1 MSAGPSTEN
10 ELMLFRVLDRAN
22 LTQYY
27 DAFISQGGD
36 DLYQLCEAGEEEF
49 LEIMVLV
56 GMSQKPLHVRRL
68 QKVLHEWASN
78 PASFREND
86 GKKVQVTTGQTGA
99 VARGSILAAF
109 LQHSSPSSSSV
120 SKPSSMVAGLPLPGG
135 HDLDRPVVLLTT
147 NGHALSSG
155 NTYPQEHS
163 FRALQIHLE
172 SNSDGFVDKP
182 SSPVSETS
190 DQDSSLMAFMNSSG
204 EKGSTSPSSGGV
216 QLLDAHVKKI
226 EKTTAE
232 MANSLPYY
240 APKPLNMKKAIDK
253 EIDEAMNLAE
263 DDPNRMDLFRR
274 YSAIYG
280 RFDSKRR
287 GGKLMNFHE
296 RCINEAAAQLCKHR
310 PSLLTRREELFILA
324 RQVIREAGF
333 QYSKGF
339 RSKES
344 IANSLANDE
353 PPTKMMKTDAGTS
366 QVVQDLSFSK
376 HRYLQPGSAS
386 LGGQHNEADHEVE
399 MSHNGDL
406 VQDYSVTGNSA
417 SDSFQRGTSLPK
429 NGIERNLLKAQPSPS
444 SRKVHSFRR
453 ESRRGENG
461 GQEEVDEQKEWQREV
476 GLDSLKIASSLQSK
490 ESSSVQGTSIQ
501 AQGSSIIQA
510 LREGM
515 RGTRSNKANTVIK
528 QEVCNE

>member
-1 MSAGPSTEN
+1 MSVGPSTEN
-10 ELMLFRVLDRAN
+10 EFMLHRVLERAN

-27 DAFISQGGD
+27 EAFISQGGD

-68 QKVLHEWASN
+68 QKALHEWASN
-78 PASFREND
+78 PASFRENE
-86 GKKVQVTTGQTGA
+86 GKKNQVAGQTGG
-99 VARGSILAAF
+99 VAKGSILAAF
-109 LQHSSPSSSSV
+109 LQHSSAPSSSV
-120 SKPSSMVAGLPLPGG
+120 SKPSSMVHGLPLPGG
-135 HDLDRPVVLLTT
+135 HALDRPVAILTT
-147 NGHALSSG
+147 NGHPLSSG

-182 SSPVSETS
+182 SSPVSENS
-190 DQDSSLMAFMNSSG
+190 DQDSSMMAFMNSSG
-204 EKGSTSPSSGGV
+204 EKGATSPSSGGV
-216 QLLDAHVKKI
+216 QLLDVHVKKI

-232 MANSLPYY
+232 MAHSLPYY

-263 DDPNRMDLFRR
+263 DDPNRMDLFRK

-287 GGKLMNFHE
+287 GGKQMNFHE

-344 IANSLANDE
+344 IAASSTSDE
-353 PPTKMMKTDAGTS
+353 PPTKMMKIDSATS
-366 QVVQDLSFSK
+366 TVVQDLSFSK
-376 HRYLQPGSAS
+376 HKYLQPGSVS
-386 LGGQHNEADHEVE
+386 LGNHHNEADHEVE
-399 MSHNGDL
+399 ISHNGDMA
-406 VQDYSVTGNSA
+406 QDYSVTGNSA
-417 SDSFQRGTSLPK
+417 SESFQRGNSLPK
-429 NGIERNLLKAQPSPS
+429 NGIERTLHKAQQSPSP
-444 SRKVHSFRR
+444 RKVHSFKR
-453 ESRRGENG
+453 ESRGDENG

-490 ESSSVQGTSIQ
+490 ESVQGTIQ

-515 RGTRSNKANTVIK
+515 RGTRSNKTNTVIK